1 MKLKVG
7 DKAPDF
13 EAVDDEGNKIKLSD
27 FLGKYVVLYFYPK
40 DDTPGCRTE
49 ALSFKEKWDDL
60 TKMDVVILGVSG
72 DDVNSHKKFKEKYG
86 LPFKLISDSENKIR
100 ELYGAKG
107 ILIPPRI
114 TFVINKDGNIIHI
127 YSSQM
132 NASNHVNE
140 AINAIMKENSVN
152 VKP

>member
-13 EAVDDEGNKIKLSD
+13 EAEDDEGKRVKLSD

-40 DDTPGCRTE
+40 DDTPGCTTE
-49 ALSFKEKWDDL
+49 ALSFKEKWDEL
-60 TKMDVVILGVSG
+60 TKMGVVVLGVSG
-72 DDVNSHKKFKEKYG
+72 DDINSHKRFKEKYG
-86 LPFKLISDSENKIR
+86 LPFKLLSDPNNKIR

-107 ILIPPRI
+107 LLIPPRI
-114 TFVINKDGNIIHI
+114 TFVINKEGKIIHI

-132 NASNHVNE
+132 NASNHVKE
-140 AINAIMKENSVN
+140 AMNAILKLENTQT
-152 VKP
+152 